1 MTAAHVHG
9 LMVDLLAFRKRQAAP
24 FGERAAAFVAGLR
37 ALTRQ
42 TGVAVTST
50 VEGGAYYFEMV
61 DAADCPR
68 GQYLQD
74 GTDLEWQADSRD
86 YAALR
91 AWEPSGA
98 IGVLDV
104 AMSRGVATATDAA
117 SKALFEPVDCGR
129 MGTLIS
135 VRVPSIGPVTF
146 RADENPMPYGD
157 RVERH
162 GEANA
167 PPSTTTPERAA
178 WARLVAAHIGA
189 ANAARGQSIVLS
201 NLAAADVE
209 GAEQSLRDLGV
220 DAHALILEAIGDPNL
235 FR

>member
-1 MTAAHVHG
+1 MSDNDKPGTFEA
-9 LMVDLLAFRKRQAAP
+9 RR
-24 FGERAAAFVAGLR
+24 EAFVAGLR

-162 GEANA
+162 GERTAFVECDTCRAKPGSPVLCDDCLRRRREWCARVMITPFRNA
-167 PPSTTTPERAA
+167 KET
-178 WARLVAAHIGA
+178 
-189 ANAARGQSIVLS
+189 
-201 NLAAADVE
+201 D
-209 GAEQSLRDLGV
+209 
-220 DAHALILEAIGDPNL
+220 
-235 FR
+235 